1 MTLYRQL
8 LLSTFI
14 ILLCLCS
21 VLWLGEVKRTRDYLA
36 QQIESQTQESANFLG
51 LALSS
56 VQGQHEKAIME
67 TMIDALFDSG
77 TYQFIE
83 LRDINGQVLV
93 ARRQDGQQLPVP
105 PWFSMQIDLPLPEA
119 EAKVMHGWV
128 QTGSI
133 HIASR
138 LDRAYLNLWQSAR
151 KTALWCGLTW
161 FIFIFF
167 GGLVL
172 RSILQPLKRIEE
184 QAIALMGRR
193 FDLQQQIPRTRELRR
208 VVEAMNT
215 MTTRIGQIFNE
226 HAAVAEKLKEQVYLD
241 PLTGLGNR
249 RYLQAQIEARLADT
263 ANQITGTFVLLQV
276 QGLKALND
284 QHGYEQGDLILQDV
298 ATHLQVGCRRFSDA
312 VLARLGGGDM
322 ALFLPG
328 VDILGVQEFW
338 EEIFPPEY
346 RPVHQPPNSLPKTGS
361 LAAGGVCFEEQAPTL
376 SNLLAAAD
384 MALTQARN
392 HGEGALEILS
402 LNGEVECALQG
413 RMHYKQTILDLI
425 AEKNII
431 FYAQPTVQ
439 KGNIEQPLGH
449 EVYARV
455 VDSEGKHHSLAMY
468 IAMAEQF
475 GLAADLEQMI
485 VEQLLSPSVCP
496 LLPKR
501 LALNISAS
509 SLATPGFFKWLN
521 KTLGRCGQ
529 KGVYFDIEFPEP
541 QLHIG
546 GERVREFADAMRQA
560 GHGIGIDHFGQGL
573 ADFSYLQWLAPD
585 YVKIDR
591 AIADELLRKEKDVRF
606 FIESLCSVAHSLG
619 VQVVIKN
626 VETKEQLEILA
637 ALNIDAMQG
646 NALQPP
652 VVLAG

>member
-1 MTLYRQL
+1 M
-8 LLSTFI
+8 
-14 ILLCLCS
+14 
-21 VLWLGEVKRTRDYLA
+21 KRTRDYLA

-56 VQGQHEKAIME
+56 VQGQNELAIME

-77 TYQFIE
+77 TYLSIE
-83 LRDINGQVLV
+83 LLDNEGQTRV
-93 ARRQDGQQLPVP
+93 ARQQDNLVLPVP
-105 PWFSMQIDLPLPEA
+105 PWFSAQIDLPVPQA
-119 EAKVMHGWV
+119 EAKVMRGWV
-128 QTGSI
+128 QTGI
-133 HIASR
+133 VRIASR
-138 LDRAYLNLWQSAR
+138 LDGAYQNLWQAAR

-161 FIFIFF
+161 CIFVVI
-167 GGLVL
+167 GGGVL

-184 QAIALMGRR
+184 QANALMGRR
-193 FDLQQQIPRTRELRR
+193 FDVQLQIPRTRELRR

-226 HAAVAEKLKEQVYLD
+226 HAAAAEKLKEQVYLD

-263 ANQITGTFVLLQV
+263 ANQITGTFILLQV
-276 QGLKALND
+276 QGLKAIND
-284 QHGYEQGDLILQDV
+284 QHGYEQGDQILQDV

-322 ALFLPG
+322 AVFFPG

-338 EEIFPPEY
+338 DEVFPSEY
-346 RPVHQPPNSLPKTGS
+346 RPVHQPPSLSSETGL
-361 LAAGGVCFEEQAPTL
+361 LAAGGVCFEDQAPSL

-384 MALTQARN
+384 MALTQARS
-392 HGEGALEILS
+392 HGEGGLEILS

-413 RMHYKQTILDLI
+413 RMHYKQSILDLI
-425 AEKNII
+425 ADKNII

-439 KGNIEQPLGH
+439 KGNLEHPLGH

-455 VDSEGKHHSLAMY
+455 IDSEGRHQSLAMY

-485 VEQLLSPSVCP
+485 VDQLLSTAMRP

-509 SLATPGFFKWLN
+509 SLADPVFFQWLST
-521 KTLGRCGQ
+521 TLGRCGRE
-529 KGVYFDIEFPEP
+529 GFFFDLEFPEP

-573 ADFSYLQWLAPD
+573 ADFSYLQWLTPD

-591 AIADELLRKEKDVRF
+591 AIADELLRKDKDVRF

-626 VETKEQLEILA
+626 VETEEQLEILA

-652 VVLAG
+652 LLLAG